1 MELRDQSMSVENTDK
16 DLTLNEEAVTASN
29 GNEETTVIDINDTDV
44 SDTDETSEPSKHLSK
59 EEIIAELDNISQ
71 KDGAEIARDEVT
83 HLKQL
88 FYAIRKVEL
97 AEEKKAFIERGN
109 EESAFAPMPDSLEA
123 KLHEL
128 LNTIKEKKA
137 QYTAQIEAQRRE
149 NLEKKQAIIA
159 ELEKMAEDTDNVNR
173 HYPRFRELSQEFKS
187 LGEVPATD
195 ITDIWRS
202 YQAAVERFYDQL
214 KVNKDLRDYDFKKNL
229 EQKQL
234 LIDEAEKLVA
244 EHDVITAF
252 RRLQEL
258 HEKWREIG
266 PVAKEIREEIWNKF
280 KDASAAINKRYQA
293 FFEERKARERENETA
308 KTAIC
313 ERIEALD
320 FSSLKSHA
328 AWEQMTRE
336 ILAAQ
341 EDWKKLGFASKKVNN
356 SLFARF
362 RETCDRFFAKKA
374 EYFKSIRD
382 VHATNLEKK
391 TALCERAEALKDSTD
406 WKKTG
411 DEFIALQKEWKSV
424 GPVDK
429 KHSDAIWHRFLEACD
444 YFFDNRKKA
453 TSGVRKTEHANLKQ
467 KQEIIE
473 SLKAISDDME
483 REEAIKRVREL
494 MNQWQQVGHVPY
506 KDKDKV
512 YDTYRAIVN
521 GLYDK
526 LDIKE
531 VRAGM
536 DKFANSIND
545 ISNDENKLY
554 RERERLVRAFEQ
566 KRNELKTYENNLGFF
581 NVKSKSGNSLLRDME
596 RKVQRIKDELSSLE
610 EKIKLIDSKL

>member
-1 MELRDQSMSVENTDK
+1 MELREQSQPVDNTDQ
-16 DLTLNEEAVTASN
+16 DLTLNEGAPEASAEVEESITVESVDTEDAEAV
-29 GNEETTVIDINDTDV
+29 EEADKQLT
-44 SDTDETSEPSKHLSK
+44 K
-59 EEIIAELDNISQ
+59 EEILSTLEAIGSREGS
-71 KDGAEIARDEVT
+71 EIVREEVT
-83 HLKQL
+83 RLKQY
-88 FYAIRKVEL
+88 FYAIRKTEL
-97 AEEKKAFIERGN
+97 AAEKQAFLERGN
-109 EESAFAPMPDSLEA
+109 EEAAFAP
-123 KLHEL
+123 LHNADEERMHQL
-128 LNTIKEKKA
+128 LDVIKAKKA
-137 QYTAQIEAQRRE
+137 GYLAEIEAQQKA
-149 NLEKKQAIIA
+149 NLEKKLAIID
-159 ELEKMAEDTDNVNR
+159 ELGKMAEDTDNVNR
-173 HYPRFRELSQEFKS
+173 LFPRFRELSQEFKDT
-187 LGEVPATD
+187 GDVPPTD
-195 ITDIWRS
+195 TTDLYRNYS
-202 YQAAVERFYDQL
+202 AAVERFYDQL
-214 KVNKDLRDYDFKKNL
+214 KINKDLRDYDFKKNL

-234 LIDEAEKLVA
+234 LIDEAEKLVD

-266 PVAKEIREEIWNKF
+266 PVAKEIREDIWNKF

-411 DEFIALQKEWKSV
+411 DEFVALQKEWKSV

-473 SLKAISDDME
+473 SLKAIGTDTD
-483 REEAIKRVREL
+483 RDEAIKRVREL
-494 MNQWQQVGHVPY
+494 MNQWQQTGHVPY
-506 KDKDKV
+506 KEKDKV

-521 GLYDK
+521 DLYDK

-545 ISNDENKLY
+545 MSNDENKLY